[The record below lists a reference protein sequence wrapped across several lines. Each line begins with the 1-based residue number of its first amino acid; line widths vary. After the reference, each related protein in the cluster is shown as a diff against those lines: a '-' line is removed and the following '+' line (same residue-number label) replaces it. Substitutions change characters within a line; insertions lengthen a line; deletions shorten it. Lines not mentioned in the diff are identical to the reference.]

1 MIDLIRSGNL
11 FGGHLPF
18 MQCLLGTFNVTCAFP
33 YCPIRVS
40 P

>member
-18 MQCLLGTFNVTCAFP
+18 MQCLLGTFNVTCAFRAWYVP
-33 YCPIRVS
+33 RRP
-40 P
+40 